1 MSAATK
7 TNKQAATQVGR
18 KLEITDLNANESRAS
33 LQSRSRGRFSEE
45 AMEVLSASK
54 DARDTVE
61 ADVLYQRLGNQ
72 WYAFTTQNDEVF
84 YSAVTSQ
91 QVAEARKD
99 EVARIFAE
107 KDAAYAASDVPTDMN
122 IDALFHQPVTQT
134 GRKTSNGGGNA

>member
-1 MSAATK
+1 
-7 TNKQAATQVGR
+7 
-18 KLEITDLNANESRAS
+18 
-33 LQSRSRGRFSEE
+33 
-45 AMEVLSASK
+45 MEVLSASK